1 LDLDVRFVPKADI
14 SASFDQLVGQR
25 AELGG
30 KHDVQC
36 LWSLELCLLLD
47 RKIGGLGTV

>member
-1 LDLDVRFVPKADI
+1 LDLDVRFAPKADI

-25 AELGG
+25 AELAGND
-30 KHDVQC
+30 DVQC
-36 LWSLELCLLLD
+36 LWSLKLCWLLD